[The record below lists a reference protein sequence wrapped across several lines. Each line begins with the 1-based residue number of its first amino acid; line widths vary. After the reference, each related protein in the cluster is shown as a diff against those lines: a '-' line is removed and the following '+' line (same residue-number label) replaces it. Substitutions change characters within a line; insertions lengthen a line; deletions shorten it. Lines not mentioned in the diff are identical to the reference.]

1 MEEQFA
7 AEDVID
13 GDHGD
18 EDEDVEMDFGEET
31 GSEGTSATDEDE
43 DEQEDPDED
52 EGDSEEDW
60 HDEDEDEDLLE
71 EDVENRAP
79 EADGQIDQ
87 DVDVDGVWEV
97 YQILFSQMG
106 PLMQTGS
113 RALVWKMAPQTS
125 MATKATKRLR
135 VSDRPPREH
144 RGSSKCI

>member
-7 AEDVID
+7 AEDFID

-79 EADGQIDQ
+79 EADGQIDP

-97 YQILFSQMG
+97 
-106 PLMQTGS
+106 
-113 RALVWKMAPQTS
+113 WKMSFFP
-125 MATKATKRLR
+125 RW
-135 VSDRPPREH
+135 DRSHSRDLGRWHGGWRPRRRW
-144 RGSSKCI
+144 RGR

>member
-7 AEDVID
+7 TEDVID

-71 EDVENRAP
+71 EDVENRPP
-79 EADGQIDQ
+79 EADGQIDP

-97 YQILFSQMG
+97 WQMSFS
-106 PLMQTGS
+106 L
-113 RALVWKMAPQTS
+113 
-125 MATKATKRLR
+125 
-135 VSDRPPREH
+135 D
-144 RGSSKCI
+144 